1 MKKEVERIIE
11 QTLMTNQYQAKKVHE
26 WSSTIVENCVK
37 NLQTFNKPFKYVGA
51 QCVELGHQ
59 SCPFFLLLSLRSLE
73 TMYASYSLLASTYFH
88 A

>member
-1 MKKEVERIIE
+1 VQFFFGDFPQHSFDHEEVKKEVERIIE

-51 QCVELGHQ
+51 CRV
-59 SCPFFLLLSLRSLE
+59 
-73 TMYASYSLLASTYFH
+73 
-88 A
+88 